1 MDSSTRKRK
10 SMINLSNHR
19 IFAANPRTAHR
30 QCVPQECLDASI
42 ADEDASSHR
51 AAPYKIMAFISI
63 ILAFLLFSTP
73 AAAQETSGTLTR
85 TKNSVLRIGYLR
97 GSPEGAPKASQLEDL
112 IRAFNTRDKLLAEM
126 ALAGRSG
133 FGLFACE
140 AGEDMLRRLDA
151 GEFDLAFV
159 PAKTFAQQK
168 SGYHV
173 ILQTRRPGD
182 KYPPRGGAVLR
193 EGAIFVSPRSHLYDR
208 PNATPDEVA
217 KALRGAPFAV
227 VSTQSVAGFVAP
239 LNILARDFG
248 LAPQETDLIWF
259 DSSEEVARAVISG
272 LADAGACEA
281 GSLQA
286 LLATAPKTPEGQP
299 LARVIRFTEPLPTDP
314 VIVRG
319 EFGPATSELG
329 RQLRTAIREYFTE
342 QTNGDLQFQ
351 EAEDEAYRQIPGILA
366 EFENRI
372 GVLRP

>member
-1 MDSSTRKRK
+1 
-10 SMINLSNHR
+10 
-19 IFAANPRTAHR
+19 
-30 QCVPQECLDASI
+30 
-42 ADEDASSHR
+42 
-51 AAPYKIMAFISI
+51 MAFII
-63 ILAFLLFSTP
+63 FLFAFLQFASP
-73 AAAQETSGTLTR
+73 AHAQETSGTLTR
-85 TKNSVLRIGYLR
+85 TKNSVLRIGFLR
-97 GSPEGAPKASQLEDL
+97 GSPEGAPKVSQLEDL
-112 IRAFNTRDKLLAEM
+112 IRSFQERDKLTTAM
-126 ALAGRSG
+126 TTAGRSG

-168 SGYHV
+168 SGYRV

-193 EGAIFVSPRSHLYDR
+193 EGAIFVSPRSHLYKTPD
-208 PNATPDEVA
+208 ATPDEVA
-217 KALRGAPFAV
+217 KALKGAPFAV

-248 LAPQETDLIWF
+248 LAPQETDLLWF
-259 DSSEEVARAVISG
+259 DSSEEVGRAVISG

-286 LLATAPKTPEGQP
+286 LLERTPKMPDGTP

-319 EFGPATSELG
+319 EFAPATSELG
-329 RQLRTAIREYFTE
+329 RQLRTAIREFFT
-342 QTNGDLQFQ
+342 QQSNGDLQFQ
-351 EAEDEAYRQIPGILA
+351 EAEDEAYRQVPGILA